1 MDSQP
6 TEKENRMRVG
16 FVGAGRMGLPMI
28 ARLVDAGHTVL
39 AVARTAEAHAGVAAV
54 GASPVSSVA
63 EAARDAEVLIVCV
76 FSDDQVREICLGATL
91 LTDLP
96 AGALVVV
103 HTTGSPETAAAIATA
118 AADLVIG
125 VVDAPVSGGPHDIA
139 AGTLTVFLGGSGA
152 DAHRATDVLGAYAD
166 PVLHVGGVGD
176 GQRVKLV
183 NNVLFAAQIGLVA
196 DAVRLGTVLGLSEP
210 ALLAALPHASSS
222 GNAITRIAGRGSV
235 DQFRTTAGEFLRKD
249 IAVATEVATALGADL
264 GLLEAAI
271 RAGLTPSAPA

>member
-1 MDSQP
+1 
-6 TEKENRMRVG
+6 MRVG
-16 FVGAGRMGLPMI
+16 FVGAGRMGMPMI
-28 ARLVDAGHTVL
+28 VRLVDTGHTVRAL
-39 AVARTAEAHAGVAAV
+39 ARNAEAQAGVAAA
-54 GASPVSSVA
+54 GATPVLSTTEAALGA
-63 EAARDAEVLIVCV
+63 EALIVCV
-76 FSDDQVREICLGATL
+76 FSDDQVREICLDGTL
-91 LTDLP
+91 LADLP
-96 AGALVVV
+96 TGALVIL
-103 HTTGSPETAAAIATA
+103 HTTGSPETAATVGTA
-118 AADLVIG
+118 AARRGID

-139 AGTLTVFLGGSGA
+139 AGILTVFLGGSDA
-152 DAHRATDVLGAYAD
+152 DAHRATEILGAYAD
-166 PVLHVGGVGD
+166 PVLHVGGIGD

-271 RAGLTPSAPA
+271 RAGLTPSAPV